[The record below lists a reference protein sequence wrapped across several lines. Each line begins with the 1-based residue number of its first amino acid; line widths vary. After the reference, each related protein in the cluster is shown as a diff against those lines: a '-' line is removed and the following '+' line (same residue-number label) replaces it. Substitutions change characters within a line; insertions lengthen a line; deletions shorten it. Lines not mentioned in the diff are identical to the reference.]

1 MSLICLNGICWTEGC
16 FPYGNANEEDV
27 LNFAMFGMGSSIWE
41 CVGIKINYHLLTSIY
56 VTSILSYTVLEDD
69 ANDEK

>member
-1 MSLICLNGICWTEGC
+1 MYDII
-16 FPYGNANEEDV
+16 
-27 LNFAMFGMGSSIWE
+27 
-41 CVGIKINYHLLTSIY
+41 VGIKINYHLLTSIY

>member
-1 MSLICLNGICWTEGC
+1 MSDLTINPDVAQVEPTVLSSFLIVTLIE
-16 FPYGNANEEDV
+16 YH
-27 LNFAMFGMGSSIWE
+27 
-41 CVGIKINYHLLTSIY
+41 VGIKINYHLLTSIY